1 MGNPEGWGRLPA
13 QMYRVRPSDHGDQ
26 KAGRE
31 EYQGIEKKGKITC
44 ILIHFMVESKIVIY
58 YKISLFPEEI
68 RGPKDQKEVKQH
80 EQV

>member
-1 MGNPEGWGRLPA
+1 MNGSKHISNCYSAL
-13 QMYRVRPSDHGDQ
+13 
-26 KAGRE
+26 
-31 EYQGIEKKGKITC
+31 QGLYWMSYGAIYTF
-44 ILIHFMVESKIVIY
+44 LIHFMVESKIVIY